1 MNLDEQITQLEASIK
16 GELDDN
22 KEKDL
27 DAKVRAAMVKKAVED
42 MSDEEKKEAR
52 KAFDESEPE
61 EDEDEEQKESKGKK
75 SKEHDEGEDDEDM
88 KKALAAKDKQIQA
101 LVASINSIKA
111 QPIIDKMLT
120 ARKHAGMSEEAVAKF
135 KSSLYGKSL
144 QEIQS
149 RYDEDKMLFASEST
163 VEVSDDIPFNGQG
176 LTASDKTLEELLS

>member
-27 DAKVRAAMVKKAVED
+27 DAKIRAAMVKKAVED
-42 MSDEEKKEAR
+42 MTDEEKKEAR
-52 KAFDESEPE
+52 KAFEESEPE
-61 EDEDEEQKESKGKK
+61 EDDEEEQKESKGKK
-75 SKEHDEGEDDEDM
+75 SKEHDEGEDEDM

-111 QPIIDKMLT
+111 QPIIEKMLT
-120 ARKHAGMSEEAVAKF
+120 ARRQAGMSEEAVAKF

-149 RYDEDKMLFASEST
+149 RYDEDKMLFASEQS
-163 VEVSDDIPFNGQG
+163 VDIPNDIPFNGQG